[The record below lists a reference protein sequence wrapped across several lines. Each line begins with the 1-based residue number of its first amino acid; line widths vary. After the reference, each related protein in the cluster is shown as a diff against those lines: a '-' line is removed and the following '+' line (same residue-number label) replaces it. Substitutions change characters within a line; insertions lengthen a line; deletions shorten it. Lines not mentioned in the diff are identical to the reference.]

1 MYSAAWH
8 RAYWLAAGQQSI
20 YYEDHREYC
29 RKRGIPISEWV
40 RKHNHIK
47 TAH

>member
-1 MYSAAWH
+1 MMKYDWFAAYRIAW
-8 RAYWLAAGQQSI
+8 GQESK
-20 YYEDHREYC
+20 YYNDHKEYC

-47 TAH
+47 MAW